1 MGKRQERENEIA
13 NELIR
18 EEERKIGRSLTN
30 EEIVEK
36 FQKAEK
42 IVEQEMIEQRREHKR
57 EHKIN
62 KIKRK
67 IVAILAT
74 LGITIG
80 GATALLNSGE
90 KTEPERPSGQ
100 ETDIDNGKDNETP
113 KTDREKF
120 LVELQEGVDI
130 SINGTKESQNE
141 INEQLNDTIDAI
153 LEEYNGNLPEEEKI
167 NKDDLG
173 IILRN
178 NVGEGHI
185 REVTSEDGKIAY
197 VENPLVSGDLP
208 EGQEWVDEK
217 NISNEYILVDTENN
231 STVAGMGT
239 IDNTKTEI
247 DVQYASFG
255 GQEYVKNDETYVGLP
270 EGVDL
275 EEAYEDF
282 SEYYQ
287 FRVQEKQQESESQ
300 VQDNGFDR

>member
-30 EEIVEK
+30 EEIVEE

-42 IVEQEMIEQRREHKR
+42 IVEQERREQKR

-74 LGITIG
+74 LGIAIG
-80 GATALLNSGE
+80 GTALLNSG
-90 KTEPERPSGQ
+90 KEPEPESPSGQ
-100 ETDIDNGKDNETP
+100 ETDIDTEKDNETP

-120 LVELQEGVDI
+120 LEGLQEGIDQN
-130 SINGTKESQNE
+130 INGAGESQNE
-141 INEQLNDTIDAI
+141 QLNHTIDTI
-153 LEEYNGNLPEEEKI
+153 LEEYNENLPEEEKI

-270 EGVDL
+270 EGVNL